1 MRTQLQKMICGALVA
16 ATLLSSCQLPA
27 RVARPGDA
35 PDSDAQAVVDAC
47 YEAVDQLFAQ
57 LPHNSWSDMFL
68 GTPDVVGLEDTQR
81 VLVATAVDVN
91 NVKRT
96 SMFGRVVTECLSSRT
111 TQLDVDVITP
121 TVREDRLVVQKG
133 GQFLLSRDSS
143 DLAEDYNAR
152 TALVSTYACLEQSV
166 IVSIKLVST
175 VENSTLA
182 AVDFVLEAT
191 PGVKEMLLSTMGHGY
206 TPYYY

>member
-16 ATLLSSCQLPA
+16 ATLLSSCQLPV

-47 YEAVDQLFAQ
+47 YKAVDQLLAQ
-57 LPHNSWSDMFL
+57 HAHDS
-68 GTPDVVGLEDTQR
+68 DTQR

-91 NVKRT
+91 NVNRT

-182 AVDFVLEAT
+182 AVDFVLEAS